1 MSMLKG
7 LKLPRRGDRDS
18 STAAGKPPVVKIKKA
33 QANELAILISR
44 LQKNA
49 DQVEKDIIDTED
61 KLAIDIKNLENG
73 REFQYRAKNAE
84 NLSRAE
90 GILKD
95 LFLDSEQ
102 VKQLKHPQGEMIN
115 RDIHQLHD
123 RWSKLCAEYR
133 QVYEQV
139 NIPNMRPQV
148 DWLKMVGEKRY
159 SLNRKGF
166 GSDLVTVEM
175 QMAEH
180 NIIHKE
186 IEAYGPHV
194 KAAEG
199 DPEYLRK
206 LNEEYGTLLGTS
218 TKRQKDLNEL
228 HTYMQRC
235 TRELMWLDSEQEERK
250 GMDWSDRN
258 LDYDMRTRKYENI
271 VNNELVAKEAS
282 INQIQDEGEK
292 LLAAKHP
299 AKPTIEAHMD
309 AVENDWKRYLNLLIC
324 EEAHLK
330 FMTEHHKFNKDA
342 KESNEWLT
350 KQSADMKRR
359 YTVDPNDSALR
370 VEELFKEVQ
379 EKEKEMDA
387 YEKNVVALR
396 NRATQIVPLKYRREK
411 IPKPLTVETLCD
423 YEDGELVLHRGDKYT
438 LKDNSDKEN
447 WVVSNSAGKTETVP
461 SACFVIPPTDPDS
474 IALAD
479 RISTQFSELKQKR
492 RETEAALRKRAG
504 DVKQQAGQVLA
515 ADNSE
520 ERECVKHISDLERIY
535 YELDDQEQQM
545 LTKLRTPLDK
555 NRPAEDGASRLREQ
569 DAILKRLQVLN
580 TEKAKVVKSAE
591 AFLSRKPKCPSAP
604 KLRQK
609 LDETDTKYTRVSLLA
624 NNYGDKAKAASGMEV
639 SLQKAEG
646 AIAPL
651 ERSLALEQS
660 IPTDLAGIRTRR
672 KELEAVKKDLGAKKA
687 LVLEEPARNLQNTQ
701 QHSQN
706 VARNFNERCPDVER
720 QESEVNRLRQ
730 RFGNMGD
737 QTNLRLKELDNAE
750 KTYSE
755 YRGNYDNLDS
765 WLDNVPKPSVSQN
778 ETVESIN
785 AKIADQKRLAD
796 ELRRKETEKN
806 RVEQLA
812 NDYQSTVRNYETAS
826 DRYRTLVEP
835 EMVNGVNWDTNKSS
849 PTRQVQD
856 EERQLVKKFAEV
868 SAANQQQI
876 VYLQN
881 MQNIVK
887 NPPVQEVQAR
897 MSQQNLQKSEYSG
910 PSKRDLELME
920 EEKKK
925 RLMLEKD
932 MESLKRQLDVA
943 QQKAATPVKDP
954 ATEQEAIFLRQQLQ
968 QEAEN
973 KRAKDEELRLLRDRL
988 QKSERAAQEAE
999 QKVIIKEV
1007 SKVEKDPSKEREVN
1021 DLRIQMQNMTRQI
1034 EEEQNKSATAEKSI
1048 VMYER
1053 RIKEIEQQGPRV
1065 EKQVTIKEVPR
1076 IQQDPLL
1083 LKDLEEARRMLEQ
1096 ETAKNKAAEEELRLL
1111 RQRYSTLEN
1120 TKPRVEVKEVL
1131 KEVVKADPNTERQ
1144 AADLKRQLEIE
1155 RQKNDQMNKEMGT
1168 LRTDLMTIQ
1177 NRKPEVQVKEVV
1189 KLEKDPEVMRNLSAV
1204 QQQLE
1209 EEISKKTSAEK
1220 RVYMLEN
1227 KIKNFEEKPPV
1238 VEEKAIIKEVFKVE
1252 TDPQTTKELANLKQ
1266 MLDEEFEKNK
1276 VSKKEILTLQQ
1287 KYTTL
1292 ENTKPK
1298 VEIKEI
1304 TKEVVRADP
1313 ETERQAADLKKQ
1325 LAEEKRKSEKADREL
1340 DALRIDVEALRNRKP
1355 EVQVKEVVKVEKDP
1369 EVVREL
1375 NKVKQQLEDEVESRK
1390 ATEKKYVIIERRIKE
1405 VEQAPPKIE
1414 ERLVIKEVA
1423 KVERDPKLEEEVVS
1437 LRKQLQQEVQRSKIS
1452 QEEIQTIQHKFVT
1465 LENTKPKVEI
1475 KEVIKEVVR
1484 ADPETERQAAD
1495 LKKQLA
1501 EEKRKSEKADRELDA
1516 LRIDVEALR
1525 NRKPEVQVKEVV
1537 KVEKDPEVVRELNKV
1552 KQQLEDEV
1560 ESRKA
1565 TEKKYVLIERRIKE
1579 VEQAPPKIEERL
1591 VIKEVAKVERDPKLE
1606 EEVVSLRKQLQQ
1618 EIQRSKISQ
1627 EEIQT
1632 IQHKFVTLENTK
1644 PKVEIKEV
1652 IKEVVRADPETERQA
1667 ADLKKQLAE
1676 EKRKSEKADRE
1687 LNTLRIDV
1695 EALRN
1700 RKPEVQVKEVVK
1712 VEKDPEVVRELNKVK
1727 QQLEDEVE
1735 SRKATEKKYVLI
1747 ERRIKEVEQAPPK
1760 LEERIVIKEVTK
1772 VEKDPQ
1778 TEQDL
1783 VNLKRKL
1790 EDEIQRN
1797 QVSQKEINLMQQKYT
1812 TLENTKPKVEIKEIT
1827 KEVVRADPETERQ
1840 AAELRRQLADEKR
1853 TSDKAERDLSTLR
1866 RELEALK
1873 NKKPEVQVKEVVKVE
1888 RDPEQEREI
1897 VKLKNT
1903 LENERK
1909 KKSMAEEEND
1919 SLQQKILMLE
1929 NRKPKVEIKE
1939 VVHEILKADPQTEKE
1954 AAEYKRQLE
1963 QEKRKLK
1970 DSERELASL
1979 RTDLNELRNRK
1990 PDVQI
1995 KEVVKVQRDPEQDKE
2010 INKLTKSLDEESRR
2024 NRKFEDEIHY
2034 LKESLTKLE
2043 NTKPKVEI
2051 KEVVREVVKADPET
2065 ERQAVDLKRKLTVEK
2080 ERYDTVM
2087 GELNTLRIELNS
2099 LRNRK
2104 PDVQIKEVVKLE
2116 KDPELERELKQLKRM
2131 YEEEIEKNRD
2141 AQRDLVSVRRQYTI
2155 LEKEK
2160 PKVEIQEVLRE
2171 VVRPDP
2177 ETEKE
2182 ASELRLQM
2190 MKIKGQ
2196 LSNAEREALK
2206 LREEV
2211 KTLQNRKPE
2220 IQVKEVLKETVKFEK
2235 NPAAEEEAT
2244 RMKKELDREMQKR
2257 TDAELQLTK
2266 LQNKIFNLE
2275 NQPPK
2280 IEEKVVIQE
2289 SIQYKTDPNLEREVD
2304 SLKKSLNQEKKRQQS
2319 LEEDLGQL
2327 RSTVSEQKQLIT
2339 QLRTDSQEKNELE
2352 QELRRTK
2359 NRMTTLEQQKSK
2371 VEEKV
2376 VYKEVVKV
2384 EQDPEIMK
2392 EAVLLRSQLNDER
2405 SKRNRLEDEVDRM
2418 KARMHDLEIEATKEK
2433 IVYKEVV
2440 KIEKD
2445 KMVDSELEK
2454 LRGQL
2459 DDELRMRR
2467 NKEREMQKQSEVISD
2482 VQSEI
2487 EKLKRKLTDT
2497 DKVINSKEGEI
2508 VALRDKLSRLENRQP
2523 EVTRT
2528 STEKTQSHL
2537 SRKIVVMDP
2546 ETGKEMTPYEAYKLD
2561 LIDWKTY
2568 SQLAGQECDWE
2579 EVSVSGPKG
2588 ISSSLRDKKTGTKFS
2603 IEDALASGKVT
2614 QHDVQQYKNR
2624 KMTIA
2629 EFAAKVSGQTFK
2641 PQPEK
2646 EEGVKKT
2653 NSSQVSSSLPRE
2665 PAQSKDSTILDLE
2678 TPPIAGVFDV
2688 DTNQKMQIKTAISKN
2703 LIDPIT
2709 AQKLL
2714 EAQAA
2719 TGGIIDVVNG
2729 EKYSVHKAAD
2739 MNLIDSSSV
2748 QRLLGAQKAYTG
2760 IEDPTT
2766 KERLPVGIALKRGW
2780 LYQDAAYKYLEAQFL
2795 TGGLVDPNK
2804 AGRVPVGEA
2813 LALGII
2819 DNENK
2824 RALEDDK
2831 SHPKDITDPISKKR
2845 LTYKEALNQCKV
2857 ESSTGLPLL
2866 KVSSKSS
2873 GGSSRFT
2880 R

>member
-90 GILKD
+90 GSLKD

-258 LDYDMRTRKYENI
+258 LDFDMRTRKYENI

-479 RISTQFSELKQKR
+479 GISTQFSELKQKR

-609 LDETDTKYTRVSLLA
+609 LDETDAKYTRVSLLA

-706 VARNFNERCPDVER
+706 IARNFNERCPDVER

-755 YRGNYDNLDS
+755 YRGNYDNLNS

-806 RVEQLA
+806 KVEQLA

-954 ATEQEAIFLRQQLQ
+954 ATEQEAILLRQQLQ

-973 KRAKDEELRLLRDRL
+973 KREKDEELRLLRDRL

-1120 TKPRVEVKEVL
+1120 TKPRVEVKEVV

-1155 RQKNDQMNKEMGT
+1155 RQKNEQMNKEMGT

-1189 KLEKDPEVMRNLSAV
+1189 KLEKDPELMRNLSAV

-1276 VSKKEILTLQQ
+1276 VSKKEILMLQQ

-1375 NKVKQQLEDEVESRK
+1375 NKVKQQLEDE
-1390 ATEKKYVIIERRIKE
+1390 I
-1405 VEQAPPKIE
+1405 
-1414 ERLVIKEVA
+1414 
-1423 KVERDPKLEEEVVS
+1423 
-1437 LRKQLQQEVQRSKIS
+1437 
-1452 QEEIQTIQHKFVT
+1452 
-1465 LENTKPKVEI
+1465 
-1475 KEVIKEVVR
+1475 
-1484 ADPETERQAAD
+1484 
-1495 LKKQLA
+1495 
-1501 EEKRKSEKADRELDA
+1501 
-1516 LRIDVEALR
+1516 
-1525 NRKPEVQVKEVV
+1525 
-1537 KVEKDPEVVRELNKV
+1537 
-1552 KQQLEDEV
+1552 

-1700 RKPEVQVKEVVK
+1700 RKPEVQVKEVSQGRERSRGGPKNDSSLRRSRRWKETQNWKKRSSALGNSYSRRFKDQKYLRKKSRQFNTNLLPLKTPNLKWRSKKSSRRWSEQIQRQRRQAADLKKQLAEEKRKSEKADRELNTLRIDVEALRNRKPEVQVKEVIK

-1760 LEERIVIKEVTK
+1760 VEERIVIKEVTK

-1853 TSDKAERDLSTLR
+1853 ASDKAERELSTLR

-2065 ERQAVDLKRKLTVEK
+2065 ERQAVDLKRKLTAEK

-2190 MKIKGQ
+2190 MQIKGQ

-2235 NPAAEEEAT
+2235 NPAAEEEVT

-2266 LQNKIFNLE
+2266 LQNRIFNLE

-2384 EQDPEIMK
+2384 EQDPEVMK

-2467 NKEREMQKQSEVISD
+2467 NKERELQKQSEVISD

-2665 PAQSKDSTILDLE
+2665 SAQSKDSTVLDLE

-2819 DNENK
+2819 DNEAK

>member
-199 DPEYLRK
+199 DP
-206 LNEEYGTLLGTS
+206 GTS

-887 NPPVQEVQAR
+887 
-897 MSQQNLQKSEYSG
+897 
-910 PSKRDLELME
+910 
-920 EEKKK
+920 
-925 RLMLEKD
+925 
-932 MESLKRQLDVA
+932 
-943 QQKAATPVKDP
+943 
-954 ATEQEAIFLRQQLQ
+954 
-968 QEAEN
+968 
-973 KRAKDEELRLLRDRL
+973 
-988 QKSERAAQEAE
+988 
-999 QKVIIKEV
+999 
-1007 SKVEKDPSKEREVN
+1007 
-1021 DLRIQMQNMTRQI
+1021 
-1034 EEEQNKSATAEKSI
+1034 
-1048 VMYER
+1048 
-1053 RIKEIEQQGPRV
+1053 
-1065 EKQVTIKEVPR
+1065 
-1076 IQQDPLL
+1076 
-1083 LKDLEEARRMLEQ
+1083 
-1096 ETAKNKAAEEELRLL
+1096 
-1111 RQRYSTLEN
+1111 
-1120 TKPRVEVKEVL
+1120 
-1131 KEVVKADPNTERQ
+1131 
-1144 AADLKRQLEIE
+1144 
-1155 RQKNDQMNKEMGT
+1155 
-1168 LRTDLMTIQ
+1168 
-1177 NRKPEVQVKEVV
+1177 
-1189 KLEKDPEVMRNLSAV
+1189 
-1204 QQQLE
+1204 
-1209 EEISKKTSAEK
+1209 
-1220 RVYMLEN
+1220 
-1227 KIKNFEEKPPV
+1227 
-1238 VEEKAIIKEVFKVE
+1238 
-1252 TDPQTTKELANLKQ
+1252 
-1266 MLDEEFEKNK
+1266 
-1276 VSKKEILTLQQ
+1276 
-1287 KYTTL
+1287 
-1292 ENTKPK
+1292 
-1298 VEIKEI
+1298 IKEI

-1475 KEVIKEVVR
+1475 KEVI
-1484 ADPETERQAAD
+1484 
-1495 LKKQLA
+1495 
-1501 EEKRKSEKADRELDA
+1501 
-1516 LRIDVEALR
+1516 
-1525 NRKPEVQVKEVV
+1525 KEVV

-1760 LEERIVIKEVTK
+1760 LEERIVI
-1772 VEKDPQ
+1772 
-1778 TEQDL
+1778 
-1783 VNLKRKL
+1783 
-1790 EDEIQRN
+1790 
-1797 QVSQKEINLMQQKYT
+1797 
-1812 TLENTKPKVEIKEIT
+1812 
-1827 KEVVRADPETERQ
+1827 
-1840 AAELRRQLADEKR
+1840 
-1853 TSDKAERDLSTLR
+1853 
-1866 RELEALK
+1866 
-1873 NKKPEVQVKEVVKVE
+1873 
-1888 RDPEQEREI
+1888 
-1897 VKLKNT
+1897 
-1903 LENERK
+1903 
-1909 KKSMAEEEND
+1909 
-1919 SLQQKILMLE
+1919 
-1929 NRKPKVEIKE
+1929 
-1939 VVHEILKADPQTEKE
+1939 
-1954 AAEYKRQLE
+1954 
-1963 QEKRKLK
+1963 
-1970 DSERELASL
+1970 
-1979 RTDLNELRNRK
+1979 
-1990 PDVQI
+1990 
-1995 KEVVKVQRDPEQDKE
+1995 
-2010 INKLTKSLDEESRR
+2010 
-2024 NRKFEDEIHY
+2024 
-2034 LKESLTKLE
+2034 
-2043 NTKPKVEI
+2043 
-2051 KEVVREVVKADPET
+2051 
-2065 ERQAVDLKRKLTVEK
+2065 
-2080 ERYDTVM
+2080 
-2087 GELNTLRIELNS
+2087 
-2099 LRNRK
+2099 
-2104 PDVQIKEVVKLE
+2104 
-2116 KDPELERELKQLKRM
+2116 
-2131 YEEEIEKNRD
+2131 
-2141 AQRDLVSVRRQYTI
+2141 
-2155 LEKEK
+2155 
-2160 PKVEIQEVLRE
+2160 
-2171 VVRPDP
+2171 
-2177 ETEKE
+2177 
-2182 ASELRLQM
+2182 
-2190 MKIKGQ
+2190 
-2196 LSNAEREALK
+2196 
-2206 LREEV
+2206 
-2211 KTLQNRKPE
+2211 
-2220 IQVKEVLKETVKFEK
+2220 KETVKFEK